1 MSTVESPERDGEGDA
16 SATSSPTPA
25 AEGRLNA
32 LLTAPGL
39 SLRAPSRERLI
50 WGAAVGGLLVLAFLL
65 RIWGSGHG
73 LPYAYNADENAHFV
87 TRAIGLFGHDW
98 DPNYYVNPPAYTYL
112 VHLVLGLW
120 YGGRAGVSNAFAA
133 DPTEIWL
140 IARTI
145 AALLGT
151 IAVWL
156 LYLAGTRLVDRRVG
170 LMSAGIFA
178 VAFLPVFY
186 SKLALNDVPTLAGV
200 CLALWGAAGM
210 LRHGRMR
217 DYLVAGLGLGLAC
230 ATKYTGGIVL
240 LPIFAAAGAQFAA
253 AGGRGGALRGLA
265 IVAVAAL
272 ASFILA
278 NPYAVLDF
286 SAFWEGLTHQ
296 STASGDAAGK
306 LGLTQDSG
314 YVYYLWSFGWGLGW
328 AVLVFGVG
336 GAARLFVDER
346 RLFWMLV
353 PPIIVFVLFMGSQE
367 RYFGRW
373 LMPVFPFV
381 CVLAAYG
388 AVELADRLGR
398 RAPALRPTVVAAA
411 VVLLCGQGLVYSLH
425 SGLVLSREDTR
436 SIARDWLVVNVPAGK
451 KIVVEPVVPDQWA
464 QDIGRPSLAT
474 AIGNRWNKYPL
485 SRKIDPQTGT
495 PVPGAAGIVNIEDF
509 ETVLD
514 PELVD
519 VFEAQEYCWVV
530 VGSTQRGRAEV
541 EPEVVPN
548 ALAYYAELERRAEVA
563 YEVSPYSKGKG
574 PVAFNFDW
582 AFNYYPLSY
591 NRPGP
596 TMTIFRLRGGKCAEG
611 LSDEP

>member
-1 MSTVESPERDGEGDA
+1 MSTVESPQRDGDP
-16 SATSSPTPA
+16 SAPPPPA
-25 AEGRLNA
+25 AEGGLTG
-32 LLTAPGL
+32 LLTGPGL
-39 SLRAPSRERLI
+39 GLRAPSRERLV
-50 WGAAVGGLLVLAFLL
+50 WGAAVGALLLLAFLL
-65 RIWGSGHG
+65 RIWGNSHG

-98 DPNYYVNPPAYTYL
+98 DPNYYINPPAYTYL
-112 VHLVLGLW
+112 VHLVLGIW
-120 YGGRAGVSNAFAA
+120 YGGRAGVSNSFAA
-133 DPTEIWL
+133 DPTTIWI

-156 LYLAGTRLVDRRVG
+156 LYLAGARLVDRRVG
-170 LMSAGIFA
+170 LLAAGIFA

-200 CLALWGAAGM
+200 CLALWGAAGIV
-210 LRHGRMR
+210 RHGRIR
-217 DYLVAGLGLGLAC
+217 DYVLAGLGLGLAC

-240 LPIFAAAGAQFAA
+240 LPIVAAAIAQFTAS
-253 AGGRGGALRGLA
+253 GGKAGALRGIA
-265 IVAVAAL
+265 IVAAL
-272 ASFILA
+272 ALVSFVVA
-278 NPYAVLDF
+278 NPYSVLDF
-286 SAFWEGLTHQ
+286 SSLWEGLTHQ
-296 STASGDAAGK
+296 SDASSSDAGK

-314 YVYYLWSFGWGLGW
+314 FAYYLWSFGWGLGW
-328 AVLVFGVG
+328 VPLVFAVG
-336 GAARLFVDER
+336 GAVRLFLDER

-388 AVELADRLGR
+388 AFELTDWLGR
-398 RAPALRPTVVAAA
+398 RAPALRPTVVTAA
-411 VVLLCGQGLVYSLH
+411 VVLLCGQGVVYSLH
-425 SGLVLSREDTR
+425 SGLVLSRDDTR
-436 SIARDWLVVNVPAGK
+436 NIARDWMVAHVPVTT

-464 QDIGRPSLAT
+464 QDIGNPSPVVDN
-474 AIGNRWNKYPL
+474 GNRWNKYPL
-485 SRKIDPQTGT
+485 SRRIDPATRE

-509 ETVLD
+509 ERVLHPGLID
-514 PELVD
+514 I
-519 VFEAQEYCWVV
+519 FEKQSYCYVV

-541 EPEVVPN
+541 EPEAVPQ
-548 ALAYYAELERRAEVA
+548 ALAYYKALEARADVA
-563 YEVSPYSKGKG
+563 YEVSPYSRGKG

-582 AFNYYPLSY
+582 TFNYYPLAF

-596 TMTIFRLRGGKCAEG
+596 TMTIYRLRGGGCAE
-611 LSDEP
+611 EVAANP